1 LKYSTGLQFSSNE
14 LRFSQTQSYAVQIE
28 TNHFITNF
36 NINLIVYM
44 LPLLGALLFLI
55 YMLKNKHLPSIK
67 EVGRQNYEVLI
78 GESIFYITAFNLNG
92 LVMYSYLFYT
102 YSPYSNDFYSNL
114 AIFFAVVFTIYA
126 LFNFFFKSYVV
137 GMFRSAFRSES

>member
-1 LKYSTGLQFSSNE
+1 
-14 LRFSQTQSYAVQIE
+14 
-28 TNHFITNF
+28 
-36 NINLIVYM
+36 
-44 LPLLGALLFLI
+44 
-55 YMLKNKHLPSIK
+55 MLKNKHLPSIK

-92 LVMYSYLFYT
+92 LIVYSYLFYT

-114 AIFFAVVFTIYA
+114 AIFFAVVFTTYA
-126 LFNFFFKSYVV
+126 FFNYFFKSYVV